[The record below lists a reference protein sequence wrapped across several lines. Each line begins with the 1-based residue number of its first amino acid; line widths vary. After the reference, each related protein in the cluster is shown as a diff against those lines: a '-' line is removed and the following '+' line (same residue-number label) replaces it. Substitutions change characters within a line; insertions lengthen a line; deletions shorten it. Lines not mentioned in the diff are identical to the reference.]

1 MRRSPGDALK
11 NASKDE
17 KCEPI
22 DRFQSFKWRN
32 RVQDQNLHKKL
43 SKIGHFGNFDFW
55 SKVNAIS
62 QNQWLAWSM
71 VYTTRVGSRLSGS
84 GHKLGYKAAEI
95 MMYQWHGLRLTWQD
109 DFIGWCQS
117 RCQRVFLRM
126 YGVWRRQ
133 RMTGIP
139 SGAYR
144 HVQRQMTFGFHRFVD
159 RWMSRPIGRHV
170 Q

>member
-1 MRRSPGDALK
+1 MYHNMSIYRRLNPRLLVKQDWAWTYYIGLICLIYISNTLPQTQGGSSMKAWGLISMRRSFGDALK

-71 VYTTRVGSRLSGS
+71 VYTTRVGSRLFGS
-84 GHKLGYKAAEI
+84 GHRSGYKAAEI

-109 DFIGWCQS
+109 DFIGWC
-117 RCQRVFLRM
+117 
-126 YGVWRRQ
+126 
-133 RMTGIP
+133 
-139 SGAYR
+139 
-144 HVQRQMTFGFHRFVD
+144 
-159 RWMSRPIGRHV
+159 
-170 Q
+170 